1 MANKNTTLIISD
13 VTAMYPKINQTYK
26 FDSSAGE
33 RGRTVPCAAT
43 DDGSEY
49 SMTLMLTKAQ
59 AVSLYSSMK
68 EHYTT
73 TKNDKWDAFSKAA
86 DVFKL
91 DDNGMFMI
99 ETKLKGKFGTDL
111 TEPPKQF
118 DANNKQMPSDFLLT
132 SGSVVNVLVG
142 LVTYEPVRGCG
153 VSLRLRQVQVIE
165 LAEMKQRS
173 AFEVIDG
180 GFNSDAGGFATELM
194 APAPSAA
201 DDFDMGSPAPKAAAA
216 PKVVAAPKAV
226 PAPAPVEPAKELN
239 AIEIGLDELE
249 FDEVG

>member
-73 TKNDKWDAFSKAA
+73 TKNDKWDAFPKAA

-99 ETKLKGKFGTDL
+99 ETKLKGKFGTEL

-118 DANNKQMPSDFLLT
+118 DANNKQMPADFLLT
-132 SGSVVNVLVG
+132 SGSLVNVLVG
-142 LVTYEPVRGCG
+142 LVTYEPTRGCG

-165 LAEMKQRS
+165 LAELKQRS

-194 APAPSAA
+194 APAPAPTA
-201 DDFDMGSPAPKAAAA
+201 EDDFDMGSPAPKA
-216 PKVVAAPKAV
+216 VASAPKAV
-226 PAPAPVEPAKELN
+226 PAVAVVKETTDQN
-239 AIEIGLDELE
+239 AILDGLDELE
-249 FDEVG
+249 FDEAG

>member
-13 VTAMYPKINQTYK
+13 VTSMYPKINQTYK

-33 RGRTVPCAAT
+33 RGRTVPCPPT
-43 DDGSEY
+43 DEGSEY
-49 SMTLMLTKAQ
+49 SMTLVLNKAQ

-73 TKNDKWDAFSKAA
+73 TKNDKWDAFPKAA

-91 DDNGMFMI
+91 DVAGMFMI
-99 ETKLKGKFGTDL
+99 ETKLKGKYGTDL

-132 SGSVVNVLVG
+132 SGSLVNVLVG
-142 LVTYEPVRGCG
+142 LVTYEPTRGPRGGCG

-180 GFNSDAGGFATELM
+180 GFNSDVGGFATELM
-194 APAPSAA
+194 APAANAA
-201 DDFDMGSPAPKAAAA
+201 DDFDMGSPAPKA
-216 PKVVAAPKAV
+216 VAAPKAV
-226 PAPAPVEPAKELN
+226 PDAVAPAPVDTTKN
-239 AIEIGLDELE
+239 AISVGLDELE
-249 FDEVG
+249 FDEAG